1 MSNSSTS
8 AALSRDYDDDDPE
21 AVGTSQPMPIPADQ
35 LQFDEP
41 RQTIGKGGFGIVE
54 RAIFNPPNSRSV
66 VVVVKRIPGRSVSF
80 NRLKKRTGREILI
93 WSKLSHA
100 NIIPFLGYEWNEA
113 AEEVW
118 LVCPW
123 LAKGTIHD
131 YLNSSLAGIEQ
142 RMKLIVNTAEALN
155 YLHSLSPP
163 ICHGDI
169 KGANVLV
176 TETED
181 AMLTDFGLSRMLDDS
196 LVNLE
201 TTHQFQG
208 SIPWCSPELFEADEC
223 VRSPESDVWA
233 WAWLVSESKDYSHEE
248 PNFGLKKLPQNYVA
262 PELAIAATSS
272 NKAHHLEEGGHRPL
286 NWQLVDQEEAVG
298 AEVVPE
304 FATQRE
310 ALGAQAPDHKH
321 QAPMELFTAVKQ
333 IANGLE
339 CLHSNNIVHGDLRV
353 HTFIVNAAGTVQV
366 SGFDLVELLGV
377 APEDLFT
384 IRVSPLEL
392 LQGSPPTTATDVYAF
407 ANVALEVFTGSQP
420 FIKHQRDATVLSTL
434 HSGGHSK
441 AESYPDF
448 PHKAAVWKLF
458 RKCWNSDPTKRPVM
472 SRVIE
477 M

>member
-1 MSNSSTS
+1 MSSSN
-8 AALSRDYDDDDPE
+8 LSGVLNRDYDDDDPE
-21 AVGTSQPMPIPADQ
+21 AEKLFQSMKSLRIPADQ
-35 LQFDEP
+35 LQLDEP
-41 RQTIGKGGFGIVE
+41 RQAIGKGGFAIVE
-54 RAIFNPPNSRSV
+54 RAVFNPPNAHSV

-142 RMKLIVNTAEALN
+142 RMKL
-155 YLHSLSPP
+155 
-163 ICHGDI
+163 
-169 KGANVLV
+169 ANVLV

-196 LVNLE
+196 LANLE

-233 WAWLVSESKDYSHEE
+233 WAWLVTEIITGKTPFSNVSNLAKIIFYIMECKWITNAPDASFDGLSDLWNTLILCWAADPASRAEMSRCLVALRALDHSHEK

-272 NKAHHLEEGGHRPL
+272 SDSIPHLKTDGASHQELDGHLAPPPGPPAAPQPAVTPLLTERQGQSSGGRRSPSPGP
-286 NWQLVDQEEAVG
+286 A
-298 AEVVPE
+298 A
-304 FATQRE
+304 R
-310 ALGAQAPDHKH
+310 
-321 QAPMELFTAVKQ
+321 
-333 IANGLE
+333 GLR
-339 CLHSNNIVHGDLRV
+339 GGRRGRGGRRV
-353 HTFIVNAAGTVQV
+353 HN
-366 SGFDLVELLGV
+366 
-377 APEDLFT
+377 
-384 IRVSPLEL
+384 
-392 LQGSPPTTATDVYAF
+392 TA
-407 ANVALEVFTGSQP
+407 
-420 FIKHQRDATVLSTL
+420 
-434 HSGGHSK
+434 
-441 AESYPDF
+441 
-448 PHKAAVWKLF
+448 
-458 RKCWNSDPTKRPVM
+458 
-472 SRVIE
+472 
-477 M
+477 